1 MKKVLALVLA
11 FALVFTSIPVA
22 FADTEVSAEAKALA
36 TIGMLQ
42 GDGNGVTVEYTAK
55 DLNKLTAA
63 IMILKLKGLYE
74 DAVKYE
80 GTNNFVDADKVAWA
94 EGKNI
99 LAYVKDNPIGF
110 GGNEK
115 GEFGPYDTLSEQMYY
130 KVLLEN
136 LGYKQ
141 TTADVA
147 GDFAWEEVLT
157 FAESI
162 GLTPAKADKFTIDG
176 LAKATVSALKAKT
189 KDGKVWAQVL
199 VEAGKIDKDLAIA
212 AGILEEAKAVEVA
225 VKSVKA
231 IGNTVVEVEFEAEV
245 EKAAAENLANYS
257 IEGLEIKSALLDGT
271 KKVLL
276 ETSAQTAGKTYTLV
290 VGDVKVNFGGKEKV
304 AGAPELEKV
313 TGTDTE
319 RVKLEFDKVL
329 DFETATN
336 VENYSIANVKIVK
349 ATLDSNRTKVT
360 LTTEGLVANKT
371 YTVKVTNVKSV
382 DGVALK
388 SVSKSFY
395 SKSDKVAPK
404 VEKAEALTYTRVLV
418 KFNEELDKETAE
430 NVENYTIDKL
440 TVEKAEL
447 VADDSADEV
456 ERWVELTTSPQKA
469 GTVYTVKVKGVKD
482 TSVLGNEIV
491 KEASAKFT
499 GKAQDKTGPTVKDVE
514 VLNRNKVLVTF
525 SDASRLDFAT
535 VQNASNY
542 EINKDITV
550 EKAELTPDYNADTKK
565 VILTVS
571 DMADKTTYKLTITGV
586 ADEYGNEIKKV
597 EKSFNYNNSQLDASK
612 IKSVVAKS
620 ATKVEIN
627 FSKYIDPVTA
637 KDVANYTLN
646 NDIGTPVAAKVSD
659 DLLKVTL
666 TVNELTEGKTY
677 KVTINGVQDLAGN
690 TLKTSGSFVALTTE
704 NDIEAPEVLDITSL
718 NRKVL
723 RVTFSEAI
731 KVKGVSDI
739 QAIIKEIKED
749 DKTSNITLKLG
760 AVYENNTVL
769 EFARVNPKFEFQDVE
784 YELVGFNNVTDKAGN
799 KAVVDGELTF
809 WGDNSVEENVDFS
822 WEQVNVA
829 KYRLTFSEKVA
840 LKNPADANFEAD
852 DPDDLDMDTIWY
864 LKKKVAVDKK
874 AFDADINSKFKT
886 NHGIEINNTDDEKE
900 GYTTIVASMEDTDA
914 PYIESVEAEYRNKV
928 RVYFNEDIQTYG
940 RYEIS
945 YYDANGKLK
954 KVTVNGSK
962 DPDNDNGVIL
972 NLTNLSLE
980 SRFTYTLK
988 VVTPVQDLA
997 NNKSEKDEEYDFPGT
1012 DLVAPDNYI
1021 LGVEIIN
1028 AKTIKVKAYKDISTA
1043 TVKLYY
1049 DDTNKQIPITVT
1061 KDPDY
1066 KKEVTIVL
1074 SNTALRSGV
1083 DYRVEVNSEVNSMK
1097 YVFEGTADDSITF
1110 YEVMDDDGNIKGM
1123 QITYNDMKLSDNV
1136 YVNSVKATAIPEKDS
1151 DGNVIGVDY
1160 FLSNETVVKT
1170 ILVERDGVTLY
1181 FYVADGATPE
1191 SNYDELDKVLKAIE
1205 KGEDYTLKDNLVV
1218 SELVI
1223 DKALTLDL
1231 DGYTVYGD
1239 IKVTASGSVTIKN
1252 GNISGTVT
1260 LDNTALDFTND
1271 ATINNVTIINVGS
1284 STFYNDGVVG
1294 GIVINTKNAVKIVNN
1309 GTIES
1314 AIVVKNAGD
1323 TITIQSVS
1331 NVEVNNAS
1339 DKDIK
1344 VGGTTV
1350 KPGETSKVDKDI
1362 NMVADAVYEVVYA
1375 VLEADSSVDG
1385 IKAAVAAGFEA
1396 ANDYGVVITWKSNK
1410 EDVVKIN
1417 NDTKEVTVTQPKA
1430 GQPDAKVEL
1439 TATIKKDKDAKESK
1453 DIKFDVVVKAAEA
1466 ADANAEE

>member
-257 IEGLEIKSALLDGT
+257 IEGLEVKSALLDGT

-276 ETSAQTAGKTYTLV
+276 ETSAQTSGKTYTLV
-290 VGDVKVNFGGKEKV
+290 IGESKFNFGGKAKI
-304 AGAPELEKV
+304 AGAPELKKV

-319 RVKLEFDKVL
+319 RVELEFDKVL

-336 VENYSIANVKIVK
+336 VENYSIANVKVVK
-349 ATLDSNRTKVT
+349 ATLNSDRTKVT
-360 LTTEGLVANKT
+360 LVTEGLGANKT
-371 YTVKVTNVKSV
+371 HTIKVTNVKSV

-388 SVSKSFY
+388 SASKTFY

-440 TVEKAEL
+440 TVEKAVL

-469 GTVYTVKVKGVKD
+469 GTSYTVKVKGVKD
-482 TSVLGNEIV
+482 TSVLGNEMV

-499 GKAQDKTGPTVKDVE
+499 GKVQDKTGPTVKKVE
-514 VLNRNKVLVTF
+514 VLNRNKVLVEF

-535 VQNASNY
+535 VQDVNNY
-542 EINKDITV
+542 SFNKDIAV
-550 EKAELTPDYNADTKK
+550 ENAELTPGYTADTKK

-620 ATKVEIN
+620 ATKIEIN
-627 FSKYIDPVTA
+627 FSKYLDPVTA
-637 KDVANYTLN
+637 KDVANYTIN
-646 NDIGTPVAAKVSD
+646 NDIGTPVSAKIND
-659 DLLKVTL
+659 ELNKVTL

-690 TLKTSGSFVALTTE
+690 TLKTTASFVALTTE
-704 NDIEAPEVLDITSL
+704 NDIEAPQVEDITSV
-718 NRKVL
+718 NRIVL
-723 RVTFSEAI
+723 RVTFSEPIA
-731 KVKGVSDI
+731 VKGNDK
-739 QAIIKEIKED
+739 IIKAVIKEVR
-749 DKTSNITLKLG
+749 KNTEIELPLG
-760 AVYENNTVL
+760 AVYEGDKVL
-769 EFARVNPKFEFQDVE
+769 EFTNADKFEDVE
-784 YELVGFNNVTDKAGN
+784 YQLVGFKYVADKAGN
-799 KAVVDGELTF
+799 KVAIDEELTF
-809 WGDNSVEENVDFS
+809 WGDVSVEENVDFS

-829 KYRLTFSEKVA
+829 KYRLTFSEKVK
-840 LKNPADANFEAD
+840 LIGTDANFVAD
-852 DPDDLDMDTIWY
+852 DADALGMDTVWY

-874 AFDADINSKFKT
+874 AFDQNINDKFQTK
-886 NHGIEINNTDDEKE
+886 HGIKINNTDDEKE
-900 GYTTIVASMEDTDA
+900 GRTTIVASMEDTDA
-914 PYIESVEAEYRNKV
+914 PYIENVEAEYRNKV

-940 RYEIS
+940 KYEIS

-972 NLTNLSLE
+972 NLTNLSLK

-1021 LGVEIIN
+1021 LGVEITN
-1028 AKTIKVKAYKDISTA
+1028 GRNIKVKTFDKVDGATVTLYEGKKETPNEIKDIIVNVSG
-1043 TVKLYY
+1043 
-1049 DDTNKQIPITVT
+1049 
-1061 KDPDY
+1061 
-1066 KKEVTIVL
+1066 KEVTISL
-1074 SNTALRSGV
+1074 LKTALRLDV
-1083 DYRVEVNSEVNSMK
+1083 DYIVVVDGMEYK
-1097 YVFEGTADDSITF
+1097 FEGTVSDNVTF
-1110 YEVMDDDGNIKGM
+1110 YDDGNYTV
-1123 QITYNDMKLSDNV
+1123 ITYSDMKETDEV
-1136 YVNSVKATAIPEKDS
+1136 YVNGAKATVNK
-1151 DGNVIGVDY
+1151 DGNGKFVD
-1160 FLSNETVVKT
+1160 FRVSKVEVKT
-1170 ILVERDGVTLY
+1170 ILVLRDGVALY
-1181 FYVADGATPE
+1181 FFVEDGVDNPTVDTDEALADLLEALTNKNLRKIKLSNPGAVIDLKANNDLEGKLKIGRLVDIDFNGAEVKGDITFDTTEVGQMTISKGKINGDLVVNVPKADFVVGTGMTVTGNVTIKDVK
-1191 SNYDELDKVLKAIE
+1191 SNSFYNEGVLGTVVVEAAKAIRLVNKNNIDKVAINTTSTVTLESARDITVENVLEDGKAKVVINGTTYE
-1205 KGEDYTLKDNLVV
+1205 LNKGGTIKTKDESVV
-1218 SELVI
+1218 KEVY
-1223 DKALTLDL
+1223 DAL
-1231 DGYTVYGD
+1231 D
-1239 IKVTASGSVTIKN
+1239 IKVA
-1252 GNISGTVT
+1252 
-1260 LDNTALDFTND
+1260 
-1271 ATINNVTIINVGS
+1271 
-1284 STFYNDGVVG
+1284 
-1294 GIVINTKNAVKIVNN
+1294 
-1309 GTIES
+1309 E
-1314 AIVVKNAGD
+1314 GD
-1323 TITIQSVS
+1323 TVEAVTKGFSVQVKDENKGVS
-1331 NVEVNNAS
+1331 ISWES
-1339 DKDIK
+1339 DD
-1344 VGGTTV
+1344 
-1350 KPGETSKVDKDI
+1350 
-1362 NMVADAVYEVVYA
+1362 
-1375 VLEADSSVDG
+1375 
-1385 IKAAVAAGFEA
+1385 
-1396 ANDYGVVITWKSNK
+1396 
-1410 EDVVKIN
+1410 EDVVTIDENGNVK
-1417 NDTKEVTVTQPKA
+1417 VTRPEDEDAVVTLT
-1430 GQPDAKVEL
+1430 AKVQKGLVEMVREFII
-1439 TATIKKDKDAKESK
+1439 TVIKADKK
-1453 DIKFDVVVKAAEA
+1453 
-1466 ADANAEE
+1466 N

>member
-1 MKKVLALVLA
+1 
-11 FALVFTSIPVA
+11 
-22 FADTEVSAEAKALA
+22 
-36 TIGMLQ
+36 MLE
-42 GDGNGVTVEYTAK
+42 T
-55 DLNKLTAA
+55 
-63 IMILKLKGLYE
+63 
-74 DAVKYE
+74 
-80 GTNNFVDADKVAWA
+80 
-94 EGKNI
+94 
-99 LAYVKDNPIGF
+99 
-110 GGNEK
+110 
-115 GEFGPYDTLSEQMYY
+115 
-130 KVLLEN
+130 

-141 TTADVA
+141 TTAEVT
-147 GDFAWEEVLT
+147 GDFAWEEVFT

-162 GLTPAKADKFTIDG
+162 GLMPAKVEKFTIDH
-176 LAKATVSALKAKT
+176 LAKATFAALQAKT
-189 KDGKVWAQVL
+189 KDGKVYIDTLIA
-199 VEAGKIDKDLAIA
+199 AGVVKEEDAIA
-212 AGILEEAKAVEVA
+212 AGLIEEKPVLEAALKSAVA
-225 VKSVKA
+225 L
-231 IGNTVVEVEFEAEV
+231 GNTVVEVTFDGPVNAGAEDVTLYEIDGLTVEEAIVTGEDTV
-245 EKAAAENLANYS
+245 RL
-257 IEGLEIKSALLDGT
+257 T
-271 KKVLL
+271 
-276 ETSAQTAGKTYTLV
+276 TSAQEAGKKYTLT
-290 VGDVKVNFGGKEKV
+290 VGDVKVNFGGKAKV
-304 AGAPELEKV
+304 AGAPVLEKV
-313 TGTDTE
+313 TGPDTE
-319 RVKLEFDKVL
+319 RVELEFDKTL
-329 DFETATN
+329 DFVTATDKAN
-336 VENYSIANVKIVK
+336 YEIKDVEIVDIE
-349 ATLDSNRTKVT
+349 LDGDTVT
-360 LTTEGLVANKT
+360 LITNGLTANKT
-371 YTVKVTNVKSV
+371 HTVKVTGVKSV

-388 SVSKSFY
+388 SASKSFY

-550 EKAELTPDYNADTKK
+550 EKAELTPDYNADTKT

-659 DLLKVTL
+659 NLLKVTL

-718 NRKVL
+718 NQKVL

-749 DKTSNITLKLG
+749 DKTSNTTLKLG
-760 AVYENNTVL
+760 AVYEDNTVL
-769 EFARVNPKFEFQDVE
+769 EFTKADGFKDVE

-799 KAVVDGELTF
+799 YAVVDEELTF
-809 WGDNSVEENVDFS
+809 WGDNSVAENVDFS

-840 LKNPADANFEAD
+840 LRDPADANFEAD
-852 DPDDLDMDTIWY
+852 DPDDLGMDTIWY

-886 NHGIEINNTDDEKE
+886 NHGIKINNTDDEKE
-900 GYTTIVASMEDTDA
+900 GRTTIVASMEDTDA

-988 VVTPVQDLA
+988 VITPVQDLA

-1012 DLVAPDNYI
+1012 DLVEPDNYI

-1083 DYRVEVNSEVNSMK
+1083 DYRVEVNSMK

-1110 YEVMDDDGNIKGM
+1110 YEVMDDDGNIIGM

-1136 YVNSVKATAIPEKDS
+1136 YVNSVKATAIHEEDS

-1191 SNYDELDKVLKAIE
+1191 SNYDELDKVLNAIE
-1205 KGEDYTLKDNLVV
+1205 GDDTNYTLNDNLVV

-1223 DKALTLDL
+1223 DKAFTLDL
-1231 DGYTVYGD
+1231 NGYTVYGD
-1239 IKVTASGSVTIKN
+1239 IKVTASGSVTIKK

-1260 LDNTALDFTND
+1260 LDNTALEFTND

-1284 STFYNDGVVG
+1284 STFYNNGVVG
-1294 GIVINTKNAVKIVNN
+1294 GIVINTEKAVKIVNK

-1314 AIVVKNAGD
+1314 AIVVENAGG

-1339 DKDIK
+1339 DKDIN

-1362 NMVADAVYEVVYA
+1362 NTVADAVREVVNA

-1396 ANDYGVVITWKSNK
+1396 ANDYGVVITWKSDK
-1410 EDVVKIN
+1410 EVVKIN
-1417 NDTKEVTVTQPKA
+1417 NDTKEVTVTQPEA
-1430 GQPDAKVEL
+1430 SQGDANVVL
-1439 TATIKKDKDAKESK
+1439 TATIKKDKDAIEST
-1453 DIKFDVVVKAAEA
+1453 DITFNVVVKAA
-1466 ADANAEE
+1466 DANPEE